1 MENLEE
7 ILSKITSE
15 QEQIKATYDAE
26 EKQWEERK
34 KEFKRQIKAKKLE
47 GIKHKL
53 KYLES
58 LDIDNFEYID
68 YSYYKDDFES
78 VEAYEAWA
86 KNIKEVRIDFL
97 NADEAWILAEFL
109 LENAEPQMGRIQF
122 ASQYGRY
129 DVPSTGEFDAIIM
142 LGDKYIGFSVE
153 GDDCFPHDDD
163 MHGESVTFYVSNVLS
178 IQDLGSSEFWG
189 NKFKKSQIINDIH
202 FFEECDKEY
211 DEKSR
216 TDITFK
222 SKGSTDLKPLDID
235 RLFAS
240 QKRIPFEKYVTSP
253 DILEIDNIEW
263 FEKNLGPTVTRMFGF
278 DQKNSHHCYD
288 LMEHTLRAAEA
299 IKRDDLTEEEFTKLR
314 IAAFFHDIGKPDVAS
329 FNEKTGQQVFYGH
342 AAHSVEVAKPILE
355 ELGYSED
362 EIAEIS
368 FYIGH
373 HDDFISYKT
382 NMQPWMKNHEYI
394 REITPDTVS
403 EVIIRNKYDF
413 EAMGYDEHQTKYIC
427 YTLGHDG
434 KEPNFMFNGE
444 PVKIDVNM
452 DEVRE
457 KIESGKYNTSFIPT
471 AKNYDMLLRLC
482 RADALAQSEIAMQN
496 GKQVG
501 TRKEKVENIENI
513 QSACEEAFHSVSEK
527 VGEYSNEFIEKILL
541 LAARKVDSRKQSEKA
556 QALLKEFEKLS
567 RNREN
572 DSIGE

>member
-15 QEQIKATYDAE
+15 QEQIKATYDTE

-34 KEFKRQIKAKKLE
+34 KELKRQIKDKKLE

-53 KYLES
+53 KFLES
-58 LDIDNFEYID
+58 FDI
-68 YSYYKDDFES
+68 DDFEYT
-78 VEAYEAWA
+78 AYKDYAGYEDYDGYEEWV
-86 KNIKEVRIDFL
+86 KNSKKVQIDFL

-122 ASQYGRY
+122 ASQYGSY
-129 DVPSTGEFDAIIM
+129 DEPSAGGFDVIVM
-142 LGDKYIGFSVE
+142 LGDKYIGFSVR
-153 GDDCFPHDDD
+153 GDDYLSEDGDIHARN
-163 MHGESVTFYVSNVLS
+163 VTFYASNVLS
-178 IQDLGSSEFWG
+178 IEDSEWTEFYG
-189 NKFKKSQIINDIH
+189 LEVKKAQIINDIH
-202 FFEECDKEY
+202 FVEEY
-211 DEKSR
+211 DKGR
-216 TDITFK
+216 KNYQANKAFK

-240 QKRIPFEKYVTSP
+240 QKRIHFEKYITSP

-288 LMEHTLRAAEA
+288 LMEHTLRAVEA

-452 DEVRE
+452 EEVRE

-471 AKNYDMLLRLC
+471 EKNYDMLLRLC
-482 RADALAQSEIAMQN
+482 RADAIAQSEIAMQN

-513 QSACEEAFHSVSEK
+513 QSACSEAFHSVSEK

-541 LAARKVDSRKQSEKA
+541 LAARKVDSRELSEKA

>member
-86 KNIKEVRIDFL
+86 KNIKEVRIDFF
-97 NADEAWILAEFL
+97 NAEEAWILAEFL

-122 ASQYGRY
+122 ASQYGSY
-129 DVPSTGEFDAIIM
+129 DVPSAGGFDAIVM
-142 LGDKYIGFSVE
+142 LGDKYIGFSVR
-153 GDDCFPHDDD
+153 GDDYLSEDGDIRARD
-163 MHGESVTFYVSNVLS
+163 VTFYASNVLS
-178 IQDLGSSEFWG
+178 IEDSEWTEFYG
-189 NKFKKSQIINDIH
+189 LEVKKAQIINDIH
-202 FFEECDKEY
+202 FVEEY
-211 DEKSR
+211 DKGR
-216 TDITFK
+216 KNYQANKAFK

-240 QKRIPFEKYVTSP
+240 QKRIPFEKYITSP

-427 YTLGHDG
+427 YTLVHDG